1 MSVLPLHPM
10 TLAWLTLLAA
20 TAVSFA
26 LAESA
31 GAARLA
37 SAAVVLIAGFKV
49 RLVFLHFM
57 ELAGGAMPWRV
68 IAELWLAGVT
78 GLIVVTYLLGTG

>member
-49 RLVFLHFM
+49 RLVFLYFM
-57 ELAGGAMPWRV
+57 ELGGGAMPWRAASWPPSRRAAMSSWV
-68 IAELWLAGVT
+68 NRSS
-78 GLIVVTYLLGTG
+78 